1 MPKKILILD
10 DEEDI
15 LDALKG
21 KLERA
26 GYTVTTA
33 TNGFDGLAAAR
44 RDRFDLVIT
53 DVVMPGMDGFQF
65 FKEFKKVSGYAATPV
80 IIVSA
85 HASMEDTFRV
95 FGVQDFLTKPVD
107 GERIIKVDGER
118 IIKAIERLLDPS
130 ASQLHRKILILGTD
144 MEVVASMVHLLND
157 NGHKAAAARDESEFL
172 NKALAQPP
180 EMMIIDVLLPKLLAH
195 EMIKA
200 IRCFSQF
207 KNAVILT
214 YTSFSEKQL
223 TNVDAVEQLKFS
235 KNQCMSAGA
244 SDYIGRFSRLTF
256 MDVLSKY

>member
-1 MPKKILILD
+1 MAKKILILD

-26 GYTVTTA
+26 GYAVTAA
-33 TNGFDGLAAAR
+33 TNGFDGLTAAR
-44 RDRFDLVIT
+44 RDRFDLVVT

-65 FKEFKKVSGYAATPV
+65 FKEFKKISGHAATPV

-95 FGVQDFLTKPVD
+95 FGVQDFLTKP
-107 GERIIKVDGER
+107 VDGER

-157 NGHKAAAARDESEFL
+157 NGHKAVAARDESEFL
-172 NKALAQPP
+172 TKALAQPP

-207 KNAVILT
+207 KNAVVLT

-223 TNVDAVEQLKFS
+223 TNVDAIEQLKFS

>member
-1 MPKKILILD
+1 MAKKILVLD

-26 GYTVTTA
+26 GYAVTA
-33 TNGFDGLAAAR
+33 VRNGLDGLDAAR
-44 RDRFDLVIT
+44 REKFDLVVT

-65 FKEFKKVSGYAATPV
+65 FKEFKKLSGNSAIPV

-95 FGVQDFLTKPVD
+95 FGVQDFLAKPVD
-107 GERIIKVDGER
+107 GERIV
-118 IIKAIERLLDPS
+118 KAVERLLSPS
-130 ASQLHRKILILGTD
+130 SSTLLNRKILILGTD

-157 NGHKAAAARDESEFL
+157 HGHKASAARDESEFL
-172 NKALAQPP
+172 TRTLAQPP
-180 EMMIIDVLLPKLLAH
+180 EMMILDVLLPKLLAH
-195 EMIKA
+195 ELVKA
-200 IRCFSQF
+200 VRCFSHLRS
-207 KNAVILT
+207 AIILT

-223 TNVDAVEQLKFS
+223 TSVDAIEQLKFS

-244 SDYIGRFSRLTF
+244 TDYIGRFSRLTF